1 MENVSAAERVA
12 EDLGTPLNVVER
24 AVPGGVEKS
33 ITEDDAI
40 RLVQSYT
47 ARKARPE
54 LRQGVRIDGGNRVA
68 RQRLRTGLFEE
79 RDLNVPALR
88 ALLGEV
94 KDPMESYIST
104 VSDMAEFMGVD
115 NFHRFIS
122 DNMIGTRAGD
132 DFLSSDA
139 YKRLTPFQQQDYQ
152 KLGEGFGSLQ
162 NEEVYARTPIFRNLT
177 LATKSDAG
185 TMGNLMRTAYGGFL
199 RAKGVSQYGA
209 TVLSPITVIRNF
221 TSAGLFATSQG
232 NVGSGANL
240 FESMRVVWDDIH
252 KRPDK
257 DEFFN
262 MLQQKGVVGT
272 QSQLR
277 EIDRLISQGFGDTA
291 KETPL
296 ERGAPGMMGTWT
308 NTLMRSKPGL
318 RLKNANT
325 FARNLYQGG
334 DDVWKVYN
342 FTFERNKLLGAFKG
356 DESAANAYIQS
367 LGKAGVNDIDDYAAD
382 IVKNVVPNYERV
394 PAFIQGLRKLPVGNF
409 IAFPAEIL
417 RTSANTLSQALKEA
431 GSSNQAI
438 REIGMRRLMGF
449 TGTTIAAP
457 LTLQRMA
464 LDLTGTTQEQIDAV
478 RESGAPWEQNAVL
491 IPTTVKDGKIKGYIN
506 YSYTN
511 PYDYLARPV
520 SAVLNNV
527 SRGVD
532 MGKDA
537 DTIALE
543 TTLDAISEL
552 VLPFADES
560 IITEKLQD
568 VVSRQGRTRTG
579 ARVYRDV
586 DTVGDKA
593 YKSFFHITNAF
604 VPGAVKLF
612 AEPKGQVKGTQEAGI
627 EMGRLARAFNIDD
640 QVDAAGNQRRLA
652 QEIFRAFT
660 GLTEQEV
667 KPDNIL
673 MYRGFEYN
681 REIQNSSQIFNTSVS
696 VRNQLDPQNALDSY
710 RDANEARYRVM
721 NSMYRTIENMRDLGL
736 TDTEIRK
743 TLRKNKIGNSADL
756 MRGRFVPF
764 RPSRE
769 VQDRVRGFGNRLPMS
784 QIRSIEREF
793 RGRRLGE
800 PVEQPQDRETRTL
813 DLPSTPNTGVFSPAA
828 AIPPL
833 AAVTPVPTP
842 QTGGLLS
849 GINLT
854 QQQQQR
860 IALAG
865 NNPAT
870 QQLAQRQP

>member
-1 MENVSAAERVA
+1 
-12 EDLGTPLNVVER
+12 
-24 AVPGGVEKS
+24 
-33 ITEDDAI
+33 
-40 RLVQSYT
+40 
-47 ARKARPE
+47 
-54 LRQGVRIDGGNRVA
+54 
-68 RQRLRTGLFEE
+68 
-79 RDLNVPALR
+79 
-88 ALLGEV
+88 
-94 KDPMESYIST
+94 
-104 VSDMAEFMGVD
+104 
-115 NFHRFIS
+115 
-122 DNMIGTRAGD
+122 
-132 DFLSSDA
+132 
-139 YKRLTPFQQQDYQ
+139 
-152 KLGEGFGSLQ
+152 
-162 NEEVYARTPIFRNLT
+162 
-177 LATKSDAG
+177 
-185 TMGNLMRTAYGGFL
+185 
-199 RAKGVSQYGA
+199 
-209 TVLSPITVIRNF
+209 
-221 TSAGLFATSQG
+221 
-232 NVGSGANL
+232 
-240 FESMRVVWDDIH
+240 
-252 KRPDK
+252 
-257 DEFFN
+257 
-262 MLQQKGVVGT
+262 
-272 QSQLR
+272 
-277 EIDRLISQGFGDTA
+277 
-291 KETPL
+291 
-296 ERGAPGMMGTWT
+296 
-308 NTLMRSKPGL
+308 
-318 RLKNANT
+318 
-325 FARNLYQGG
+325 
-334 DDVWKVYN
+334 
-342 FTFERNKLLGAFKG
+342 
-356 DESAANAYIQS
+356 
-367 LGKAGVNDIDDYAAD
+367 
-382 IVKNVVPNYERV
+382 
-394 PAFIQGLRKLPVGNF
+394 
-409 IAFPAEIL
+409 
-417 RTSANTLSQALKEA
+417 
-431 GSSNQAI
+431 
-438 REIGMRRLMGF
+438 
-449 TGTTIAAP
+449 
-457 LTLQRMA
+457 MA

-627 EMGRLARAFNIDD
+627 EIGRLARAFNIDD

-721 NSMYRTIENMRDLGL
+721 NSMYRTIGNMRDLGL

-784 QIRSIEREF
+784 QIRAIEREF

-813 DLPSTPNTGVFSPAA
+813 DLPSIPNTGVLSPAA